1 MFELRILSGM
11 HRGATLPLDQRALN
25 IGADDDADVVLVDP
39 GIAADHA
46 TLTPGAEGWTL
57 DARDGELR
65 GSEDNRLRERLELAP
80 GQFAR
85 LGHVW
90 LCVAGADAPWQSP
103 PPEPAP
109 SAADEPLDEPVDE
122 SSPAMDSMDS
132 LDDHEPYSDSPLDDP
147 DPEPEPA
154 PAPPPPPPPPPP
166 PARPAAKP
174 VRRGG
179 WRRSKM
185 VAVPLAL
192 AAILSA
198 CAYSISAHKSEDK
211 AAAKPPVPLA
221 PAPAPKIS
229 QAQLRE
235 LFQGRLKEVDL
246 LKRFNLDLRD
256 NDWTMQA
263 FLDDEEAARFDR
275 ILKAFVQTH
284 HIKFPVHAKV
294 GSAEAMLPFR
304 IREVVTGSNA
314 SLVTQDGKRLYVG
327 DELRGLRL
335 VGIDGHQLQFD
346 GERRIKVSW

>member
-39 GIAADHA
+39 GIAAAHA
-46 TLTPGAEGWTL
+46 TLEPGAQGWTL
-57 DARDGELR
+57 SALDGDVR
-65 GSEDNRLRERLELAP
+65 GSEDNRLHDSLDLAP

-90 LCVAGADAPWQSP
+90 LCVAGTDAPWQSP

-109 SAADEPLDEPVDE
+109 SAADEPLDESFDE
-122 SSPAMDSMDS
+122 SGPAMDSMDG

-147 DPEPEPA
+147 EPA
-154 PAPPPPPPPPPP
+154 PAPPPPPPPP

-174 VRRGG
+174 VRRAG

-185 VAVPLAL
+185 VIMPLTL

-198 CAYSISAHKSEDK
+198 CAYSISSHKTEDK
-211 AAAKPPVPLA
+211 PAAKVPLA
-221 PAPAPKIS
+221 PAPAPAPAAAPKIS
-229 QAQLRE
+229 QAELRE

-246 LKRFNLDLRD
+246 LKRFKLDLKD
-256 NDWTMQA
+256 KDWTMQA

-284 HIKFPVHAKV
+284 NIKFPVHARV

-335 VGIDGHQLQFD
+335 VSIDGHQLQFD
-346 GERRIKVSW
+346 GERRIKVTW